1 MQTNNMYQNKW
12 LLTCIKVL
20 EPYIP
25 IMLTK
30 RGLLMFK
37 SLLRLIALIFFTSA
51 CAAQEWQQNDLIFN
65 PSGIPSLP
73 FSQPRFADLDNDG
86 DHDLIL
92 GSISDPPRYFE
103 NIGSATNP
111 HFQSGDAF
119 FSVVQ
124 ELDCEVGVCIDLDND
139 NDLDFITGGY
149 TGLQF
154 YENIGTAENAEFTR
168 LNDFFD
174 VLAVG
179 TNPVPHFSDLD
190 NDGDFDLV
198 VGLSESGEV
207 RYYQNYGTAED
218 AIFIE
223 GLTDV
228 WFDVGLYA
236 YPWFSDLDADGD
248 IDLLVGRD
256 GYGFYYYR
264 NDGDLS
270 SWNWTNQSTL
280 FSGLGQSTYWNSPC
294 LVDLTVDG
302 KQDLVHGT
310 ASGQLQYYVNSGSLA
325 SPTWSAVTSLFGGV
339 IDVGGASNP
348 VFIDFDQDGDL
359 DMLSGS
365 QSGDIKYYEN
375 TGTPYGSAWTANH
388 NRFSSIDHSIY
399 SAVAAGDLDADGR
412 IDLVVGDLSGN
423 LFYHHN
429 SGTGFPYVAAMF
441 SEINVGGWASPRLY
455 DFDGDLDLDLFVGS
469 ENGQIS
475 YYENT
480 GTLSEPVWT
489 EDTGLFAGLDVGSN
503 AVLSLGDVNLDGN
516 LDMVVGQSF
525 FEVKLFT
532 YANRTWVELPDSLS
546 DLMVGQNA
554 TPGLADLDGDGD
566 LDLTVGNYE
575 GTFNYFEN
583 QTVVG
588 IEISP
593 EIPDGSLLFPA
604 YPNPFNP
611 STTLRF
617 ELQATAH
624 ASLKI
629 YDLSGTLVQILVEGS
644 FGPGV
649 SSVSWNG
656 KTFSGLA
663 AASGIYLAVL
673 ETDHLRRV
681 IRLTLLK

>member
-1 MQTNNMYQNKW
+1 MFRQQITILM
-12 LLTCIKVL
+12 VL
-20 EPYIP
+20 
-25 IMLTK
+25 MVASNCL
-30 RGLLMFK
+30 
-37 SLLRLIALIFFTSA
+37 
-51 CAAQEWQQNDLIFN
+51 AQDWQQNDLIFN
-65 PSGIPSLP
+65 PSGIPSLS

-86 DHDLIL
+86 DSDLIL
-92 GSISDPPRYFE
+92 GSISDPPQYFE
-103 NIGSATNP
+103 NTGSPSNP
-111 HFQSGDAF
+111 HFQAGEALF
-119 FSVVQ
+119 NVVQ

-154 YENIGTAENAEFTR
+154 YENIGTAQNAEFTR
-168 LNDFFD
+168 RDDFFD

-207 RYYQNYGTAED
+207 RYYQNYGTAEV

-294 LVDLTVDG
+294 LVDLTGDG

-325 SPTWSAVTSLFGGV
+325 TPAWSAVTSLFGGV

-375 TGTPYGSAWTANH
+375 TGTSYGSAWTANH
-388 NRFSSIDHSIY
+388 SRFSSIDHSIY

-423 LFYHHN
+423 LYYHHN
-429 SGTGFPYVAAMF
+429 NGTSFPYVATMF
-441 SEINVGGWASPRLY
+441 SGINVGGWSSPRLF
-455 DFDGDLDLDLFVGS
+455 DMDGDLDLDLCIGR

-480 GTLSEPVWT
+480 GSTSEPIWT
-489 EDTGLFAGLDVGSN
+489 EDVSLFAGIDVGSN

-532 YANRTWVELPDSLS
+532 YENRSWVELPDSLA
-546 DLMVGQNA
+546 DLTVGQNA

-566 LDLTVGNYE
+566 LDLTVGNYA

-583 QTVVG
+583 LTIVG
-588 IEISP
+588 IDLGP
-593 EIPDGSLLFPA
+593 ETPDAAHLFPA

-617 ELQATAH
+617 ELQTTAH

-656 KTFSGLA
+656 KSFSGLA

-673 ETDHLRRV
+673 ETGNIRRV
-681 IRLTLLK
+681 IRITFLK